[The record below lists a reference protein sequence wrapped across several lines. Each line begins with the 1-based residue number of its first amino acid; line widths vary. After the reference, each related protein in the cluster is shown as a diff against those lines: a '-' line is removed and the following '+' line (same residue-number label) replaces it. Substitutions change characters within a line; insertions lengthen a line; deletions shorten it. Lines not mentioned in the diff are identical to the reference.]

1 MGRRAA
7 KQEEAASAILTAA
20 APREELAPWPQD
32 LALSISPQPHLGSF
46 LGQHEKLFGIY
57 PGQSLG
63 PEIADQVAQG
73 ARCRPARID
82 PSPKRH
88 DHRRQGG
95 RWLAIERY
103 VVHYASAGSSP
114 SRRPKADRRSALLN
128 PPRIA
133 PIDPRF
139 VGTPGF

>member
-1 MGRRAA
+1 MGLRSA
-7 KQEEAASAILTAA
+7 KQEEAVSAILAET
-20 APREELAPWPQD
+20 APRKELASWPVD

-57 PGQSLG
+57 RGQPLG

-73 ARCRPARID
+73 PRYRPARID

-95 RWLAIERY
+95 GWLAIERY
-103 VVHYASAGSSP
+103 LVHYASAGSSP
-114 SRRPKADRRSALLN
+114 SRRPKSDRPLARLNARS
-128 PPRIA
+128 IA
-133 PIDPRF
+133 PIDA
-139 VGTPGF
+139 